1 MHDEERTVELINKI
15 ESMGYDYD
23 ITADYIADLLMDPEN
38 GTYRMAEELM
48 DIYMGGSSEF
58 RKGFNAAVTT
68 LLGWNM
74 TTIVEQIASL
84 AAESEFDS
92 VDDEEDWY

>member
-1 MHDEERTVELINKI
+1 MYDEERTVELINKI
-15 ESMGYDYD
+15 ESRGYNYD
-23 ITADYIADLLMDPEN
+23 VTADLMADLLMDPEN

-48 DIYMGGSSEF
+48 DVYLGGSSEF
-58 RKGFNAAVTT
+58 RKGVSTAMGI

-74 TTIVEQIASL
+74 TSVVEQIADL

-92 VDDEEDWY
+92 IDDEEDWY